1 VKIFGLDHPAK
12 GDFMKRILAALV
24 VVGLSAPA
32 WAGPPATINGPAIY
46 KKSCASCHGADAKGG
61 TAPAIA
67 GKPTSA
73 IVAVVTS
80 HPPPMNKIEL
90 TNDEIA
96 AVARYASSLKK

>member
-1 VKIFGLDHPAK
+1 
-12 GDFMKRILAALV
+12 MKRILTALLV
-24 VVGLSAPA
+24 AGLSGPA

-46 KKSCASCHGADAKGG
+46 KKTCASCHGADAKGG

-67 GKPTSA
+67 GKPTSFIA
-73 IVAVVTS
+73 GVVTS